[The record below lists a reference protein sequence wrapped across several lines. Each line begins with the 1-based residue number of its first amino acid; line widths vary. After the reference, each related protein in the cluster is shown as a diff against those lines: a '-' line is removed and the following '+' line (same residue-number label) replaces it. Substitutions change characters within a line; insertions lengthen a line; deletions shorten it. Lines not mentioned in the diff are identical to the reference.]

1 MELTNRPW
9 QRTSSYSDGGN
20 SGFTFSGPVTSGVA
34 FLKLTEKKVGYSE
47 DEPTQYFDYVENNN
61 NRAMLSMKFKATGTT
76 TSRLQLSLP
85 LTNTQTP
92 EGIIWNQ

>member
-1 MELTNRPW
+1 M
-9 QRTSSYSDGGN
+9 
-20 SGFTFSGPVTSGVA
+20 A

-61 NRAMLSMKFKATGTT
+61 NRAMLSMKFRATGTT

-85 LTNTQTP
+85 LTDTQTTD
-92 EGIIWNQ
+92 GIIWTK